1 MAGDLVA
8 AGPPEHRKDGESL
21 DLLHLRWPAVRP
33 INRLGGRG
41 ADRGMVGQDD
51 ARGVGDAVL
60 GGGVGIDQCGDVG
73 PPVADRHDM
82 GD

>member
-1 MAGDLVA
+1 
-8 AGPPEHRKDGESL
+8 
-21 DLLHLRWPAVRP
+21 
-33 INRLGGRG
+33 
-41 ADRGMVGQDD
+41 MVGQDD